1 VTALTGATL
10 SETVRPTADFRV
22 NVEGDVIVK
31 RNGGQSFD
39 GSTVSTSGNDIP
51 SNTLVYEDGGG
62 SALDDNAN
70 FAAAANQQTDG
81 NLKFGVLV
89 PYDKIPTSDSKT
101 NTSGPVTYRFPDL
114 LQVRNNS
121 NSNTHIVV
129 RYDNRSGG
137 SQKSNNGY
145 VINDSNDLNGDGSF
159 VNAAGTGTN
168 RLSYDEV
175 AHIFEISLKD
185 NSNSQNWTR
194 ISPTG
199 EDNAGTHNQDPDA
212 AAKLRSGTRTS
223 LAVTVNLTETLGDK
237 IANRVEAQQL
247 DANGGQIR
255 FLDQVW
261 FSTTNN
267 IVSDTETDSSFPA
280 VTF

>member
-31 RNGGQSFD
+31 RNGTHPFD
-39 GSTVSTSGNDIP
+39 GSTVSTSGSDIP
-51 SNTLVYEDGGG
+51 NNTLVYEDGGG

-70 FAAAANQQTDG
+70 FAAAANQQADG
-81 NLKFGVLV
+81 NLEFGVLV

-114 LQVRNNS
+114 LQVRNKTS
-121 NSNTHIVV
+121 SDKRIVV
-129 RYDNRSGG
+129 RYDDGG
-137 SQKSNNGY
+137 NPPSNNGY
-145 VINDSNDLNGDGSF
+145 VENDSNDLDGDGSF
-159 VNAAGTGTN
+159 VNATGAGTN

-175 AHIFEISLKD
+175 AHIFEISVKD
-185 NSNSQNWTR
+185 DSNNQNWTR

-199 EDNAGTHNQDPDA
+199 DDVIGSNGDQDPDA
-212 AAKLRSGTRTS
+212 AAKLLSGTRTS
-223 LAVTVNLTETLGDK
+223 LAVTVNLDNGLGNK

-261 FSTTNN
+261 FSTTDN
-267 IVSDTETDSSFPA
+267 IINDTETNSSFPA
-280 VTF
+280 VSF